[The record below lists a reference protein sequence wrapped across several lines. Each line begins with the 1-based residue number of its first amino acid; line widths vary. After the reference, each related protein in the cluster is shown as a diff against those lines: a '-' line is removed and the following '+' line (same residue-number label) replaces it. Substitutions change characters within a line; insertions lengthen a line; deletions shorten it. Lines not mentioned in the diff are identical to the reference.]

1 MLFPPSPLLTQ
12 TDRERLLGQSAH
24 TFWFT
29 GLSGSGKTTLAQLLE
44 REFHQRGFHTML
56 LDGDL
61 LRTGLNKDLGF
72 SDEDRSENIRRIAE
86 VNKLF
91 NEAGIITIN
100 AFISPFRLDRD
111 TVRSLLPYGRFSE
124 IYTAADLSSCE
135 KRDVKGLYKRARSGE
150 ITAFTGIHSPYEAPL
165 HPELVLATG
174 DDTIEQSMEQLL
186 HFALSK
192 VAASS

>member
-1 MLFPPSPLLTQ
+1 MLFPPPLLLTQ
-12 TDRERLLGQSAH
+12 SDRERLLGQSAH

-29 GLSGSGKTTLAQLLE
+29 GLSGSGKTTLAQRLE
-44 REFHQRGFHTML
+44 QELHQRGFKTFL

-91 NEAGIITIN
+91 NDAGVITIN
-100 AFISPFRLDRD
+100 AFISPFRIDRD
-111 TVRSLLPYGRFSE
+111 SVRTLLSHGRFSE

-135 KRDVKGLYKRARSGE
+135 SRDVKGLYKKARAGE
-150 ITAFTGIHSPYEAPL
+150 ITAFTGVDSPYEPPL

-174 DDTIEQSMEQLL
+174 EETIEQSMERLL
-186 HFALSK
+186 HFALLK
-192 VAASS
+192 VSFSS